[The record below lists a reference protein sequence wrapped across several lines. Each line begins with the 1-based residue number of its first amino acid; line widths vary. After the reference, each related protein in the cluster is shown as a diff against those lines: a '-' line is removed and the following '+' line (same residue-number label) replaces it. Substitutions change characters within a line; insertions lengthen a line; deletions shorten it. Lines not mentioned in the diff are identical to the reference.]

1 MGYILWLLRDLAQ
14 KGNCHAWYF
23 LYNLPFNT
31 LLTKNFCISKQK
43 KMSQKSKTALTAAVA
58 RKVIWHNHQ
67 LDSKLT
73 ITTTT
78 KKDIFSL

>member
-1 MGYILWLLRDLAQ
+1 MVTFCLDKGKYLGYILWLLRDLAQ

-67 LDSKLT
+67 L
-73 ITTTT
+73 
-78 KKDIFSL
+78 